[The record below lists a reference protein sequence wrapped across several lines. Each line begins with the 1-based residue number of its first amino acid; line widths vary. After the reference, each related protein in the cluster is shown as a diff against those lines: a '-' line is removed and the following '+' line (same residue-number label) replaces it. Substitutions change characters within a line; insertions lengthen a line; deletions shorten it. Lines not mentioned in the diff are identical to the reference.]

1 MRIGILGAG
10 NMADA
15 LGAQW
20 VRAGHDVQIGARTP
34 AKAAALAGRIGAR
47 SGSLTEAAGFG
58 DATLVAVRFEGLPDL
73 LGQVGGLLRGRTVLD
88 CVNAVVPPGALL
100 ATGDGPPVARLIAE
114 RTGANVVKAFN
125 LCHDSVW
132 RRRPPHFDGR
142 PLVVPICGDDATAL
156 ATARSLVSDLGC
168 EPVGAGGLVR
178 AGLLEAAAAFA
189 IGLYLGGGDPRSV
202 FPPVEYA
209 GSADGSSATTTP
221 ATRRS

>member
-20 VRAGHDVQIGARTP
+20 ARAGHDVLIGARTP

-88 CVNAVVPPGALL
+88 CVNAVVPPGARL

-132 RRRPPHFDGR
+132 RRRPPHFGGR
-142 PLVVPICGDDATAL
+142 PLAVPICGDDVTAL
-156 ATARSLVSDLGC
+156 ATARSLVRDLGC
-168 EPVGAGGLVR
+168 EPVDAGGLDR

-209 GSADGSSATTTP
+209 GANAGVQGE
-221 ATRRS
+221 RS

>member
-20 VRAGHDVQIGARTP
+20 ARAGHDVLIGARSP
-34 AKAAALAGRIGAR
+34 AKASALAGRIGAR
-47 SGSLTEAAGFG
+47 AGSLTEAAGFG
-58 DATLVAVRFEGLPDL
+58 EATLVAVRHEGLPGL
-73 LGQVGGLLRGRTVLD
+73 LDQAGGPLRGRTVLD
-88 CVNAVVPPGALL
+88 CVNAIVPPGAML
-100 ATGDGPPVARLIAE
+100 ATGGGPPVARLIAE

-132 RRRPPHFDGR
+132 RRRPPHFGGR
-142 PLVVPICGDDATAL
+142 PLAVPICGDDATAL
-156 ATARSLVSDLGC
+156 ATTRSLVRDLGC
-168 EPVGAGGLVR
+168 EPVDAGGLDR

-209 GSADGSSATTTP
+209 GAAPNAGVHGEPS
-221 ATRRS
+221 